1 MATMGSFPITADG
14 FDRLQVELKQL
25 KNEERPEI
33 IKAIA
38 AAREHGDLSE
48 NAEYHAARERQSF
61 VEGRIAELEDK
72 LTRVD
77 VIDVSK
83 VSGDQVKFGAKV
95 ELADCDT
102 DEEVTYQL
110 VGEYEADISA
120 GLLSIS
126 APLARALIGK
136 AVGDIAEVVTPGG
149 HKDYEVIKISYE

>member
-1 MATMGSFPITADG
+1 MGSFPITSDG
-14 FDRLQVELKQL
+14 FTRLQEELKTL
-25 KNEERPEI
+25 KNEERPAV

-61 VEGRIAELEDK
+61 IEGRIAELEDK
-72 LTRVD
+72 LTRVE

-102 DEEVTYQL
+102 YEEVAYQL
-110 VGEYEADISA
+110 VGEYEADVTS
-120 GLLSIS
+120 GLLSVS

-136 AVGDIAEVVTPGG
+136 SVGDIAEVVTPGG
-149 HKDYEVIKISYE
+149 HKDYEIIKISYQ

>member
-1 MATMGSFPITADG
+1 MGTFPITSDG
-14 FDRLQVELKQL
+14 ISRLQEELKQL
-25 KNEERPEI
+25 RQVERPAV

-61 VEGRIAELEDK
+61 IEGRIAELEDK
-72 LTRVD
+72 LTRVE

-83 VSGDQVKFGAKV
+83 VSGDRVKFGAKV
-95 ELADCDT
+95 KLADCDT

-110 VGEYEADISA
+110 VGEYEADINA

-136 AVGDIAEVVTPGG
+136 SVGDIAEVNSPGG
-149 HKDYEVIKISYE
+149 HKDYEIITISYK

>member
-1 MATMGSFPITADG
+1 MMGSFPITADG

-25 KNEERPEI
+25 KNEERPAV

-61 VEGRIAELEDK
+61 IEGRIAELEDK
-72 LTRVD
+72 LTRVE

-83 VSGDQVKFGAKV
+83 VSGDKVKFGAKV
-95 ELADCDT
+95 KLADCDT
-102 DEEVTYQL
+102 DEEVAYQL
-110 VGEYEADISA
+110 VGEYESDISA
-120 GLLSIS
+120 GLLSVT

-136 AVGDIAEVVTPGG
+136 SVGDIAEVVTPGG
-149 HKDYEVIKISYE
+149 HKDYEVIEISYK